1 VSAAILAVDVGA
13 VRFGIAICEDAS
25 LPAMPLAT
33 IAHTNREADA
43 AAVAALARERR
54 ARTVVVGYPL
64 RLDGSAGPAAAKID
78 RFIEA
83 LRGVFDGEVVA
94 VDERLTTAAAAKKLF
109 GGELTGSKRRRVID
123 QLAAVEILE
132 SYLAELRRRE

>member
-1 VSAAILAVDVGA
+1 MSAAILGVDVGA
-13 VRFGIAICEDAS
+13 VRFGVAICEDAR

-33 IAHTNREADA
+33 IGHTNREADA

-54 ARTVVVGYPL
+54 ARTIVVGYPL

-83 LRGVFDGEVVA
+83 LRGVFDGEVIA
-94 VDERLTTAAAAKKLF
+94 VDERLTTAAAAKKLQ